1 MVRRRAIATLSCAKV
16 IGGKNAA
23 DERNH
28 SDSEATAVTET
39 IDIPPA
45 VPRIRNRLRKAQMR
59 DGHARFM
66 GRGGAHCVRISHKG
80 LHRATEWRSLSD
92 KYNTKNCHN
101 NMTVLGESAMQDPLL
116 DCEQDIREHLAEH
129 ITQQCPPL
137 LGQAMEY
144 AVFPGGARV
153 RPQLCMAV
161 ALANNSSDRA
171 LAAAAATAV
180 EFLHCASLVH
190 DDLPC
195 FDDATQ
201 RRGKP
206 SLHAKFG
213 ERIAVLTGDALIV
226 AAFQT
231 LAVHA
236 IHHVRAERVPLV
248 LSILA
253 RGVGAPH
260 GIAAGQAWECEPAVD
275 VSRYHRAKTGA
286 LFIAATCAGAA
297 SAGVDPGPWVNLG
310 ACIGEAFQVA
320 DDIKDA
326 VGNPEILGKA
336 VGIDAK
342 LGRPS
347 AVGELG
353 LDGATARLK
362 NLLEEGLDSVPHCS
376 GRDSLVKLVRAQSSR
391 FVPEKLGRTAA

>member
-1 MVRRRAIATLSCAKV
+1 
-16 IGGKNAA
+16 
-23 DERNH
+23 
-28 SDSEATAVTET
+28 
-39 IDIPPA
+39 
-45 VPRIRNRLRKAQMR
+45 
-59 DGHARFM
+59 
-66 GRGGAHCVRISHKG
+66 
-80 LHRATEWRSLSD
+80 
-92 KYNTKNCHN
+92 
-101 NMTVLGESAMQDPLL
+101 MQDPIL
-116 DCEQDIREHLAEH
+116 DCEDDIRSYLEEH
-129 ITQQCPPL
+129 TTTQCPPL
-137 LGQAMEY
+137 LAQAMEY

-161 ALANNSSDRA
+161 ALANNSSDRP

-195 FDDATQ
+195 FDDATE

-206 SLHAKFG
+206 SVHAKFG

-236 IHHVRAERVPLV
+236 IHNVRAERVPLV

-260 GIAAGQAWECEPAVD
+260 GIAAGQAWECEPSVD
-275 VSRYHRAKTGA
+275 VARYHRAKTGA

-297 SAGVDPGPWVNLG
+297 SAGVDPGPWMNLG

-326 VGNPEILGKA
+326 IGDAELLGKP

-342 LGRPS
+342 LGRPN
-347 AVGELG
+347 AVHEVG
-353 LDGATARLK
+353 LDGATERLK
-362 NLLEEGLDSVPHCS
+362 SLLEEGLESVPYCA
-376 GRDSLVKLVRAQSSR
+376 GRESLVRLVRAQSAR
-391 FVPEKLGRTAA
+391 FVPEKMRRSAA

>member
-1 MVRRRAIATLSCAKV
+1 
-16 IGGKNAA
+16 
-23 DERNH
+23 
-28 SDSEATAVTET
+28 
-39 IDIPPA
+39 
-45 VPRIRNRLRKAQMR
+45 
-59 DGHARFM
+59 M
-66 GRGGAHCVRISHKG
+66 G
-80 LHRATEWRSLSD
+80 
-92 KYNTKNCHN
+92 
-101 NMTVLGESAMQDPLL
+101 DPLL
-116 DCEQDIREHLAEH
+116 DCEQDIRDYLSEHTTA
-129 ITQQCPPL
+129 QCPPL
-137 LGQAMEY
+137 LAQAMEY

-161 ALANNSSDRA
+161 ALANNSSDRP
-171 LAAAAATAV
+171 LAAAAASGI

-195 FDDATQ
+195 FDDATE

-206 SLHAKFG
+206 SVHAKFG

-236 IHHVRAERVPLV
+236 IHSVRAERVPLV

-260 GIAAGQAWECEPAVD
+260 GIAAGQAWECESSVD
-275 VSRYHRAKTGA
+275 VSRYHQAKTGA

-297 SAGVDPGPWVNLG
+297 SAGVDPGPWMNLG

-326 VGNPEILGKA
+326 IGDPEIIGKA

-342 LGRPS
+342 LGRPN
-347 AVGELG
+347 AVQELG
-353 LDGATARLK
+353 LDGAADRLK
-362 NLLEEGLDSVPHCS
+362 RLLEEGLESVPYCT
-376 GRDSLVKLVRAQSSR
+376 GRDSLLRLVRAQSER
-391 FVPEKLGRTAA
+391 FVPEKMGRSAA

>member
-1 MVRRRAIATLSCAKV
+1 
-16 IGGKNAA
+16 
-23 DERNH
+23 
-28 SDSEATAVTET
+28 
-39 IDIPPA
+39 
-45 VPRIRNRLRKAQMR
+45 
-59 DGHARFM
+59 
-66 GRGGAHCVRISHKG
+66 
-80 LHRATEWRSLSD
+80 
-92 KYNTKNCHN
+92 
-101 NMTVLGESAMQDPLL
+101 MQDPIL
-116 DCEQDIREHLAEH
+116 DCEDDIREHLAEH

-144 AVFPGGARV
+144 AVLPGGARV

-376 GRDSLVKLVRAQSSR
+376 GRDSLVGLVRAQSSR
-391 FVPEKLGRTAA
+391 FVPEKLGRSAA